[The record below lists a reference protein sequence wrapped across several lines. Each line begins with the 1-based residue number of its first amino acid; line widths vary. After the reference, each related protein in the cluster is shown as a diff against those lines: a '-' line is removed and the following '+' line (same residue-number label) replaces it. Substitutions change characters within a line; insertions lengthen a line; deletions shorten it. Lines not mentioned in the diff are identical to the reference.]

1 MAKHPCA
8 GSGAGSE
15 ESVMDPA
22 RRNILKGASA
32 LAGGVAL
39 WSSGAAIPTAGAV
52 ESGITGIPAYDE
64 AIRKQVE
71 GKTLRVGF
79 TPPVLSEFFNV
90 MEHACFRKANEY
102 TERFG
107 IKWDWERASPAGNFH
122 AVEGQYNII
131 QNWITSGV
139 DAILVCTAGN
149 FKDTQ
154 ELYRQARKQGVT
166 IIQFNM
172 PVELW
177 PEDKIEAVSSVGYNN
192 ILQSGYAAGQYI
204 ADKLGGKGKLLQ
216 IWGPSGSTW
225 SEARQ
230 RGFDMV
236 LAEYPDLEVV
246 GKADGGYVRNKGFQ
260 AAQNLLTS
268 HPDVDAIY
276 GENEEMAL
284 GASQA
289 IATQGLNHWDGNEGI
304 LTIGAD
310 GLPSGYQAIREGRLT
325 ATVQVGGVAQGL
337 WLIETLFAS
346 HALGMSVGK
355 ILNVPCNVVD
365 KTNVDIPDAYAAW
378 ALEAEGL

>member
-1 MAKHPCA
+1 L
-8 GSGAGSE
+8 S
-15 ESVMDPA
+15 
-22 RRNILKGASA
+22 RRRVLKGI
-32 LAGGVAL
+32 
-39 WSSGAAIPTAGAV
+39 SGAAGGTALWTLGGGFSASEAAEGTNPTIARIP
-52 ESGITGIPAYDE
+52 EYDA
-64 AIRKQVE
+64 AIRKQVG
-71 GKTLRVGF
+71 GKTLTVGF

-90 MEHACFRKANEY
+90 MEHACFRRAHEY

-107 IKWDWERASPAGNFH
+107 IKWNWKRASPAGNFH

-154 ELYRQARKQGVT
+154 NLYEQARKKGIT

-177 PEDKIEAVSSVGYNN
+177 PVDKIEAVSSVGYNN
-192 ILQSGYAAGQYI
+192 ILQSGYAAGSYI
-204 ADKLGGKGKLLQ
+204 ADKLNGKGKILQ

-230 RGFDMV
+230 KGLDMV
-236 LAEYPDLEVV
+236 LKENPGLKVV

-268 HPDVDAIY
+268 HPDVDAVY

-289 IATQGLNHWDGNEGI
+289 IATQGLKHWDGKDGI
-304 LTIGAD
+304 LTVGAD
-310 GLPSGYQAIREGRLT
+310 GLPSGFQAIREGRLS

-337 WLIETLFAS
+337 QLIHTLFS
-346 HALGMSVGK
+346 YHALGMSVGR

-365 KTNVDIPDAYAAW
+365 KSNVDIPDAYAAW
-378 ALEAEGL
+378 ALDAKSL